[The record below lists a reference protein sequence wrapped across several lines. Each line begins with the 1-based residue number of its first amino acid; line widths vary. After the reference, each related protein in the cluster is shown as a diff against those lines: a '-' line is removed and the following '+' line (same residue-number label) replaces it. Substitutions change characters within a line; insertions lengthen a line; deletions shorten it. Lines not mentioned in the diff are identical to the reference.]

1 MFNKKCIAKLVAL
14 GLTLSCLTACAGN
27 GAGTTG
33 AAADQPDQ
41 QAENTTAEAAAADT
55 AAGTEEVTEAKGA
68 EADAA
73 KDAAADTAKDT
84 AADAA
89 DTADYTTGTPWPC
102 IDLEGVVTPDIPADL
117 KDNFALAVNRDK
129 ILAGQDFESGDS
141 RRLFFRRYDDGPGAA
156 AGGRCE
162 KDVPRR
168 RACGA

>member
-1 MFNKKCIAKLVAL
+1 MFNKKSIVKLVAL

-33 AAADQPDQ
+33 AAAGQPDQ
-41 QAENTTAEAAAADT
+41 QAENTTAEAAAVDT
-55 AAGTEEVTEAKGA
+55 AAGNEEVTEAKGA
-68 EADAA
+68 EEDAA

-89 DTADYTTGTPWPC
+89 AADAAGATDYTTGTPWPC
-102 IDLEGVVTPDIPADL
+102 IDLEGVVTPDMPADL
-117 KDNFALAVNRDK
+117 KDNFACCQQGK
-129 ILAGQDFESGDS
+129 DFESGDS
-141 RRLFFRRYDDGPGAA
+141 RRPCFRRYDDGLGAA

>member
-33 AAADQPDQ
+33 AAAGQPDQ
-41 QAENTTAEAAAADT
+41 QAENTTAEAAAVDT
-55 AAGTEEVTEAKGA
+55 
-68 EADAA
+68 
-73 KDAAADTAKDT
+73 
-84 AADAA
+84 
-89 DTADYTTGTPWPC
+89 
-102 IDLEGVVTPDIPADL
+102 
-117 KDNFALAVNRDK
+117 
-129 ILAGQDFESGDS
+129 
-141 RRLFFRRYDDGPGAA
+141 A